1 MCLRLIFCLYGR
13 KMVRTHRCLFL
24 TDSVYFLLTVYE
36 GKGILKEEILDNI
49 DKESGFLQRK
59 KILLNNTALQEGK

>member
-1 MCLRLIFCLYGR
+1 M
-13 KMVRTHRCLFL
+13 THRCLFL

-59 KILLNNTALQEGK
+59 KVLLNNTALQEGK

>member
-1 MCLRLIFCLYGR
+1 MD
-13 KMVRTHRCLFL
+13 RTHRCLFL

-59 KILLNNTALQEGK
+59 KVLLNNTALQEGK